1 MMYLLIFSLIVGFS
15 YYFIENTK
23 ALHMLQQNWYNEG
36 NRYIKWIKSNLKKVF
51 IDLDIFF
58 ILFIIFK
65 FIDKNLSM
73 VLFTLFYILCLG
85 NFLNNKKKE
94 QVKKPLA
101 ITKRVKR
108 LMITSSIIYLIPAI
122 ILVFNY
128 KENNLVY
135 YYLVL
140 GLLSY
145 LNYFVILIS
154 NIINIPVEKMVF
166 KHFYN
171 QAYKKIKGM
180 HNLKVIGITGS
191 YGKTSSKN
199 ILNDIL
205 SVKYNTCPSPKNFN
219 TTNGL
224 MITINNHL
232 DKFNDVF
239 IAEMGA
245 FKRGEIK
252 ELCDLVHPK
261 YGILTKV
268 GTAHMDSFGSQENI
282 QKGKF
287 ELIESLPS
295 DGVAV
300 LNRDDELQVSYKLKN
315 NCKVIWIGI
324 DNDADV
330 MATNIKQTSKG
341 MTFDCIFKGDKN
353 KYKFETRLL
362 GKANIYNILAGI
374 ALGHYF
380 GIEINQLVLGVKK
393 VKSIEHRL
401 ELKKYGDINI
411 IDDAYNSN
419 PIGSK
424 MAVEVLGLMPGKK
437 IIVTPGMIELGDK
450 QYELNMKFGEYISEV
465 CDEVILVGE
474 SQTKP
479 IYDGLMNK
487 KYDKKHIHI
496 INDVK
501 IAFKLMQEL
510 KGKETYVLL
519 ENDLPDIFN
528 EK

>member
-1 MMYLLIFSLIVGFS
+1 MMYLLIFSLIVSFS
-15 YYFIENTK
+15 YYFIKNTK
-23 ALHMLQQNWYNEG
+23 ALHMLQQNWYNDG
-36 NRYIKWIKSNLKKVF
+36 NRYIKWIKNNPKKVF
-51 IDLDIFF
+51 IDLDMLF
-58 ILFIIFK
+58 ILFVVFV

-73 VLFTLFYILCLG
+73 ILFSLFSAVCLS
-85 NFLNNKKKE
+85 NFLKKKE

-108 LMITSSIIYLIPAI
+108 LMITLSIIYLIPTLI
-122 ILVFNY
+122 MVINY
-128 KENNLVY
+128 KENLLPY
-135 YYLVL
+135 YYLIL
-140 GLLSY
+140 GLITY
-145 LNYFVILIS
+145 LNYFVVLIS
-154 NIINIPVEKMVF
+154 NIINIPIEKAVF

-171 QAYKKIKGM
+171 QASRKINDM
-180 HNLKVIGITGS
+180 HNLKVVGITGS

-261 YGILTKV
+261 YGILTKI
-268 GTAHMDSFGSQENI
+268 GTAHMESFGNQENI

-287 ELIESLPS
+287 ELIESLPE

-330 MATNIKQTSKG
+330 MAKNIKQTSKG
-341 MTFDCIFKGDKN
+341 MTFDCIFKG
-353 KYKFETRLL
+353 E
-362 GKANIYNILAGI
+362 
-374 ALGHYF
+374 
-380 GIEINQLVLGVKK
+380 
-393 VKSIEHRL
+393 
-401 ELKKYGDINI
+401 
-411 IDDAYNSN
+411 
-419 PIGSK
+419 
-424 MAVEVLGLMPGKK
+424 
-437 IIVTPGMIELGDK
+437 
-450 QYELNMKFGEYISEV
+450 
-465 CDEVILVGE
+465 
-474 SQTKP
+474 
-479 IYDGLMNK
+479 
-487 KYDKKHIHI
+487 
-496 INDVK
+496 
-501 IAFKLMQEL
+501 
-510 KGKETYVLL
+510 
-519 ENDLPDIFN
+519 
-528 EK
+528 